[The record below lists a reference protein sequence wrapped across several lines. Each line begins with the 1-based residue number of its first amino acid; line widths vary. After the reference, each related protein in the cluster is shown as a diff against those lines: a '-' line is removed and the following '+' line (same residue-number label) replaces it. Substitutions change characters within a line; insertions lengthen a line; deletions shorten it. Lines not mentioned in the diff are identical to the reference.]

1 MSPPG
6 SPGSSGSSGNA
17 GTPATTVTL
26 RALEGEPLNDARIR
40 EMVVANAHAIAERQG
55 IPVLRVTPL
64 PDRIEV
70 TLETGRVQAIGFAAE
85 LRRVTT
91 NWYRHK
97 NQNKSLWGD
106 PPPEVPRGEDENED
120 EADWWKKA

>member
-1 MSPPG
+1 M
-6 SPGSSGSSGNA
+6 
-17 GTPATTVTL
+17 TL
-26 RALEGEPLNDARIR
+26 RALEGEPLNEARIR

-55 IPVLRVTPL
+55 IAVLRVTPL

-97 NQNKSLWGD
+97 FDNRSLWGD
-106 PPPEVPRGEDENED
+106 PPPEESRGEEERDD
-120 EADWWKKA
+120 EADWWKNA